1 MQDASF
7 VSIARAGAAFMPHIE
22 ALDAFA
28 ASAAEAD
35 GHWIQS
41 GTGDLKIFKL
51 GIARILRDVLAMMA
65 KVVKVSNAMLVE
77 PSLPKNARK
86 AGFRAHGVRESALD
100 ALNAPL
106 QGLVRGRGH
115 EQMEVVRHDDEGMQR
130 VAFLVA
136 IMEEGFA
143 QGESLLACLKDAS
156 AIGSDDGDEKGL
168 QDRPHVA
175 RLGDAAG
182 FR

>member
-1 MQDASF
+1 

-136 IMEEGFA
+136 IMGEGFA